1 MRVDGD
7 VVDRVGELEGAIKS
21 KTLVNPVYSIAIFE
35 ASHAAA
41 EGSVMQLELAPSAF
55 ALALI

>member
-21 KTLVNPVYSIAIFE
+21 KTLINPVDSIEIFE
-35 ASHAAA
+35 ASHVAV
-41 EGSVMQLELAPSAF
+41 EGSTMRLELSLS
-55 ALALI
+55 ALALAII